1 MTKLLH
7 DVRLSARALLR
18 QPGFSLIALATL
30 SIAIGANTALFGVI
44 NGVLLRPLP
53 YPDSSRLVMLAVS
66 AGQQEVGNTNFATV
80 TDWRQR
86 NSSFEEVAAVSSW
99 SRTLTGQGDAEMI
112 NGLRVSANYF
122 RTLGVSPL
130 LGRAFE
136 VAEDRPD
143 ARFVV
148 ALSHGLWQRRFGG
161 DRDIIGKQVEL
172 TGRAFTVVAVMPPEF
187 EDLIASNLYKPAE
200 IWAPLG
206 YDAAQPFAC
215 RTCDHLKSVARLKP
229 GVSLETARAEMN
241 QIAGLLQAEYPQE
254 YPEPPGFVTG
264 LQDVFVGRIRPA
276 LWILFGAVGLVLLI
290 ACVNVANLMLAR
302 ANQRRREM
310 AIRAAMGAGRAHI
323 ASQLLLESA
332 LLAAVSCAAG
342 WLIAVLGTKL
352 LVSMSPPKMHLQQV
366 ALDWRVLLF
375 AALIA
380 ALTCLVFACVPA
392 LRASRVDLNLALRHV
407 GSGWHSRRDRRLR
420 GLLVIAELSLAVV
433 LLVGAGLLIRS
444 FTRLLEVAPG
454 FESGSLLTMTVPA
467 AGLAYRE
474 EERIRSFYRELIASV
489 QTLPGVTAVGIVSN
503 LPLGG
508 NMDSYGFHV
517 EEKPLPNPALAPS
530 AERYGVSPDY
540 FRAMGIP
547 LIRGRLFEDRDSAS
561 GPLVVTINQTAVR
574 RIWGD
579 EDPLGKRIRLGGPDG
594 DLRTIVGIVGDVNH
608 YGLDTA
614 PEMQVYVPHAQWTDS
629 FMQLAIRT
637 TNDPRSSIDAVREV
651 VRSVDRDVPVYDVAT
666 MQQLVSNSMAQRR
679 FTLALL
685 SVFSAVALLL
695 AAVGVYGVISYS
707 VTQRTEEI
715 GIRMAVGATRLQV
728 FRLIVG
734 EGALLTG
741 WGLALGLAAA
751 LAATRLMESLL
762 FGTSATDAV
771 TFLAACSGL
780 ICVGLVACLVPAQR
794 ATRVDPIRLLRRE

>member
-1 MTKLLH
+1 
-7 DVRLSARALLR
+7 
-18 QPGFSLIALATL
+18 
-30 SIAIGANTALFGVI
+30 
-44 NGVLLRPLP
+44 
-53 YPDSSRLVMLAVS
+53 
-66 AGQQEVGNTNFATV
+66 
-80 TDWRQR
+80 
-86 NSSFEEVAAVSSW
+86 
-99 SRTLTGQGDAEMI
+99 
-112 NGLRVSANYF
+112 
-122 RTLGVSPL
+122 
-130 LGRAFE
+130 
-136 VAEDRPD
+136 
-143 ARFVV
+143 
-148 ALSHGLWQRRFGG
+148 
-161 DRDIIGKQVEL
+161 
-172 TGRAFTVVAVMPPEF
+172 
-187 EDLIASNLYKPAE
+187 
-200 IWAPLG
+200 
-206 YDAAQPFAC
+206 
-215 RTCDHLKSVARLKP
+215 
-229 GVSLETARAEMN
+229 
-241 QIAGLLQAEYPQE
+241 
-254 YPEPPGFVTG
+254 
-264 LQDVFVGRIRPA
+264 
-276 LWILFGAVGLVLLI
+276 
-290 ACVNVANLMLAR
+290 
-302 ANQRRREM
+302 
-310 AIRAAMGAGRAHI
+310 
-323 ASQLLLESA
+323 
-332 LLAAVSCAAG
+332 
-342 WLIAVLGTKL
+342 
-352 LVSMSPPKMHLQQV
+352 MHLQQV